1 MAIRAVWIDIDNTL
15 LDFDAYVHDALKEG
29 MNRFGIAEF
38 SEDML
43 PVFHREN
50 GKLWRQIE
58 RGTLTFEELQQIRF
72 NHVFRALGVEG
83 DGVSFEHFFRE
94 FLHEYAVPVEGA
106 RDMLEALAALPEGL
120 VLCTASNGPYEQQI
134 HRMEISG
141 MNHYFRHHFISE
153 RLGASKPS
161 RAFFEAGMQEMNRRQ
176 LELGLKELKPEEVLM
191 LGDSLTSD
199 MAGGRDFGMQ
209 TCWFDR
215 SGAGLPEEEPPQ
227 HRVETL
233 QEVSTWIKEAIS

>member
-1 MAIRAVWIDIDNTL
+1 MIKAVWIDIDNTL
-15 LDFDAYVHDALKEG
+15 LDFDAYVRDALRTGFE
-29 MNRFGIAEF
+29 RFHLGCF
-38 SEDML
+38 SEEMM

-58 RGTLTFEELQQIRF
+58 EGTLTFEELQKIRF
-72 NHVFRALGVEG
+72 RNVFRALGVEG
-83 DGVSFEHFFRE
+83 DGPAFEKYFRE
-94 FLHEYAVPVEGA
+94 YIHEYALPVRGAVDMVKALEG
-106 RDMLEALAALPEGL
+106 RFI
-120 VLCTASNGPYEQQI
+120 LCTASNGPYEQQI

-209 TCWFDR
+209 T
-215 SGAGLPEEEPPQ
+215 
-227 HRVETL
+227 
-233 QEVSTWIKEAIS
+233 